1 MGSDSH
7 VLVVE
12 DDADISGLIRTI
24 LEAEGYE
31 VTAAPDGLAALK
43 ILRSGLVPCLILLDL
58 EMPGMSGP
66 ELKAK
71 LAEDVLLKDIPV
83 AVMSASAENLK
94 AFQGSLRRLKKP
106 FNFRELIRTVEEHC
120 SPAGCGP

>member
-1 MGSDSH
+1 MSDSL

-12 DDADISGLIRTI
+12 DDPDISGLIKTI

-31 VTAAPDGLAALK
+31 VTCAPNGLDALK
-43 ILRSGLVPCLILLDL
+43 LLRSGLVPCLILLDL

-71 LAEDVLLKDIPV
+71 LAADAGLKDIPV
-83 AVMSASAENLK
+83 AIMSASSENLK

-106 FNFRELIRTVEEHC
+106 FNFRELTRTVEEHC
-120 SPAGCGP
+120 SPCGQP

>member
-1 MGSDSH
+1 MSDSQ

-12 DDADISGLIRTI
+12 DDPDISGLIKTI

-31 VTAAPDGLAALK
+31 VTSAPNGLDALK
-43 ILRSGLVPCLILLDL
+43 LLRSGLVPCLILLDL

-71 LAEDVLLKDIPV
+71 LAAEVGLKDIPV
-83 AVMSASAENLK
+83 AIMSASAENLK
-94 AFQGSLRRLKKP
+94 AFRGSLRRLKKP
-106 FNFRELIRTVEEHC
+106 FNFSELIRTVEEHC
-120 SPAGCGP
+120 SPCGQP

>member
-1 MGSDSH
+1 MSDSH

-31 VTAAPDGLAALK
+31 VTAAPNGLEALSV
-43 ILRSGLVPCLILLDL
+43 LRAGLVPCLILLDL

-66 ELKAK
+66 ELKAE
-71 LAEDVLLKDIPV
+71 LAADPGLKDIPV
-83 AVMSASAENLK
+83 AIMSASLEHLK

-106 FNFRELIRTVEEHC
+106 FNFRELMRTVEEHC